1 MSSLNPHK
9 IQDETIIK
17 ALCYADIFDFPLT
30 LDEIVRFAPE
40 GRITTDEAL
49 ESLKNSQALAR
60 VVCKNGRY
68 YYLTGKAESCG
79 LRKGREDGSRR
90 QLELA
95 LKRLTPLQGVPFL
108 RMAAI
113 TGALAALNSPEG
125 DDIDLLIINAPG
137 RAWTTYFCMRLWRRF
152 GKNPD
157 VCFNMFLTK
166 GDLSLNNEN
175 LFYARELLGALPI
188 FNASA
193 YEQLLDA
200 NEWVFDFFPS
210 YKPDAERLGYRIHDS
225 PALVRRRRLAE
236 KLLGGRLGNAF
247 EFVARKVQ
255 SKSFINSAPNA
266 AEGLQRNRIK
276 LHRRDNLPPILN
288 KYNDRIKIWLSRYRE
303 AGG

>member
-40 GRITTDEAL
+40 GRITATEAQNRL
-49 ESLKNSQALAR
+49 INSRALAR
-60 VVCKNGRY
+60 VVSKNGHY
-68 YYLTGKAESCG
+68 YYLNGKAESCG
-79 LRKGREDGSRR
+79 LRKGRESGSRR
-90 QLELA
+90 QLDIA

-137 RAWTTYFCMRLWRRF
+137 RAWTTYFSLRLWRRF

-157 VCFNMFLTK
+157 VCFNMFLTE

-193 YEQLLDA
+193 YELLLEA
-200 NEWVFDFFPS
+200 NKWVFDFFPS
-210 YKPDAERLGYRIHDS
+210 YMPDAERLGYRIPDS
-225 PALVRRRRLAE
+225 PALVRRRRVAE
-236 KLLGGRLGNAF
+236 RILGGMLGDAF
-247 EFVARKVQ
+247 EFVARKLQ
-255 SKSFINSAPNA
+255 SRSFLNSAPNA

-288 KYNDRIKIWLSRYRE
+288 KYNDRIKVWLSKYRE